1 MYPCTSRSDDT
12 QDAGSCGWNAKEW
25 RGGIKEYDR
34 GEKNNEN
41 EKCEFYTLLKIF

>member
-1 MYPCTSRSDDT
+1 MPIHV
-12 QDAGSCGWNAKEW
+12 AGMQWSGA
-25 RGGIKEYDR
+25 RGGGITEDDR

>member
-1 MYPCTSRSDDT
+1 MWLECKG
-12 QDAGSCGWNAKEW
+12 AEGG
-25 RGGIKEYDR
+25 RGGGITEDDR